1 MSDKLLTFKL
11 LSNKWDN
18 KKSKG
23 HPRKP
28 RVIEEHFFTDTVR
41 FPGQSLEYKQIKKPL
56 IKENVRSSSGPTA
69 ISPNCMFVGS

>member
-1 MSDKLLTFKL
+1 MSDKILPFKL

-28 RVIEEHFFTDTVR
+28 WVVEVHFFTDIVR
-41 FPGQSLEYKQIKKPL
+41 FPGQSLEYKQIIKPL
-56 IKENVRSSSGPTA
+56 IKEN
-69 ISPNCMFVGS
+69 M

>member
-1 MSDKLLTFKL
+1 MSNKILPFRL
-11 LSNKWDN
+11 LSTKWDN
-18 KKSKG
+18 KKCKG
-23 HPRKP
+23 YPRKP
-28 RVIEEHFFTDTVR
+28 WVIEVHFFTDTVR